1 MFIRVPTKQSRFS
14 RVVFFIAKS
23 FLVQAFTLL
32 VFSSRKA
39 IVLLKVSQMKLRLI
53 GVPVGSK
60 FVFTQF
66 IDQPQHMNTK
76 AITWI

>member
-14 RVVFFIAKS
+14 QVVFFIAKS
-23 FLVQAFTLL
+23 LMVQASTPL
-32 VFSSRKA
+32 VLPSSKS
-39 IVLLKVSQMKLRLI
+39 IVFLKVSQMKLRLI